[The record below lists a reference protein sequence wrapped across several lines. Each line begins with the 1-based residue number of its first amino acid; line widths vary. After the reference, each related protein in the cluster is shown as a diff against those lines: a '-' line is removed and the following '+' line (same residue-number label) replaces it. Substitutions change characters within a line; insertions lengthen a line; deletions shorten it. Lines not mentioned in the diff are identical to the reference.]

1 MQTGFFV
8 RMTMQS
14 WGERAMAPG
23 RVLGFARAAVLA
35 AAAVLALG
43 TVPARCEDEIDD
55 PDIAGKEAVYAQFA
69 MGVYLLERGEAGRS
83 IALLDFAWR
92 ESDHDPT
99 VGARLAEAYYAIRNV
114 DKSESVVDEVLKAD
128 PGHEELLQLKARLRY
143 ARRDAAG
150 AIVYLER
157 ARAVRS
163 SFETERLLGSLYA
176 ETGDTQRAIE
186 ALENCLRMDPSI
198 AYLHAIYGEMLLE
211 AGRHSEAE
219 AAFRAGLA
227 IEPQNERLAESLVV
241 LLESEGRLEEAI
253 PVLEPAVRA
262 PGASEALRIKL
273 AEVYLGA
280 GRAADGIRVLEDARK
295 DSPLSAESELLL
307 GRLYYQAER
316 YDAALG
322 IFGPL
327 AERAGNS
334 PELYR
339 ILGELHVKTGDVEK
353 ARSDF
358 ERAIAAAPNDFRNY
372 LALFFAYSEE
382 FSKTDLRV
390 HLSRKEAAAVLSKA
404 SSLAPR
410 DDFDANFMVG
420 MAHLSA
426 DSLSTARMHLERA
439 DALQPDDR
447 GVMFNLASVHEKARD
462 FGDAEK
468 ILVRLHRSHPDDPAV
483 CNFYGYLLAEMN
495 KELDLAEQLV
505 RRALVKEP
513 DNGYYLDSLGWV
525 LYKKGDYRAAVIELE
540 RAIDKIGEDAVIL
553 EHLGDAYTSMSRYKD
568 ALAAY
573 SKSRRLQDNATVR
586 EKIESTERHL
596 D

>member
-1 MQTGFFV
+1 MKRKWSIDRRG
-8 RMTMQS
+8 
-14 WGERAMAPG
+14 PG
-23 RVLGFARAAVLA
+23 RSGAFARVAAWAVA
-35 AAAVLALG
+35 AALFLG
-43 TVPARCEDEIDD
+43 PLSVFGEDEIDD
-55 PDIAGKEAVYAQFA
+55 PDLAGREAVFAQFA

-114 DKSESVVDEVLKAD
+114 DKAESVVDDVLKAD
-128 PGHEELLQLKARLRY
+128 PEHEELLQLKARLRY
-143 ARRDAAG
+143 TQRDAEG

-157 ARAVRS
+157 ARAIRA

-186 ALENCLRMDPSI
+186 AFENCLRMDPSI
-198 AYLHAIYGEMLLE
+198 AYLHAIYGELLLE
-211 AGRHSEAE
+211 AGRKAEAE
-219 AAFRAGLA
+219 VAFRKGLE
-227 IEPQNERLAESLVV
+227 IEPENERVAESLVR
-241 LLESEGRLEEAI
+241 LLESEGRLKEAI
-253 PVLEPAVRA
+253 PVLEPAARVPA
-262 PGASEALRIKL
+262 ASEALRIKL
-273 AEVYLGA
+273 AEAYLDA
-280 GRAADGIRVLEDARK
+280 GRVDDGIRVLEDARK
-295 DSPLSAESELLL
+295 EAPLSAESELLL
-307 GRLYYQAER
+307 GRMYYQDER
-316 YDAALG
+316 YKDALG

-327 AERAGNS
+327 SERAGNS

-339 ILGELHVKTGDVEK
+339 ILGELHVKTGEVEK

-382 FSKTDLRV
+382 FSKTDARV
-390 HLSRKEAAAVLSKA
+390 RLSRNEAAAVLSKS

-420 MAHLSA
+420 MAHLSV

-447 GVMFNLASVHEKARD
+447 GVMFNLASVHEKAREFD
-462 FGDAEK
+462 RAEK
-468 ILVRLHRSHPDDPAV
+468 ILVRLHRNHPDDPAV

-495 KELDLAEQLV
+495 KELDLAEELV
-505 RRALVKEP
+505 RAALAKEP

-525 LYKKGDYRAAVIELE
+525 LYKKGEYRAAVIELE
-540 RAIDKIGEDAVIL
+540 RAIAKLGEDAVIL

-568 ALAAY
+568 ALSAY
-573 SKSRRLQDNATVR
+573 NKSRRLQDNPSVR